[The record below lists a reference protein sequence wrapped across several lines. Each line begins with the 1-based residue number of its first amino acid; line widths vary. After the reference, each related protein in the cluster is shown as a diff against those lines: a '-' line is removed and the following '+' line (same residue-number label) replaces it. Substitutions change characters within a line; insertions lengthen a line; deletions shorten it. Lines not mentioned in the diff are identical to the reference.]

1 MSTEPDMISLEHF
14 PSTRGVMLNTKLY
27 NAATLARHLK
37 TGKKNVPHSRR
48 QLTEAEYER
57 IMHKAG
63 RYHAWNHVPGTDKL
77 QYSQYHPRTA
87 HKKILMRNSGSQILQ
102 AKHAAALIS
111 KIRKRLDALLGKL
124 QNKVLTDP
132 EIQSEI
138 HEDIIR
144 LEDVNRHLKKM
155 DNGWASDGWAIDFM
169 QSLYR

>member
-1 MSTEPDMISLEHF
+1 MPRRSLATTTMSTEPDMISLEHF

-63 RYHAWNHVPGTDKL
+63 RYRVPHTDKL
-77 QYSQYHPRTA
+77 GYSQYHSRTA
-87 HKKILMRNSGSQILQ
+87 HKKMLMRNSGSQILQ

-111 KIRKRLDALLGKL
+111 KIRKRLDALLGEL
-124 QNKVLTDP
+124 QNKVLTDT
-132 EIQSEI
+132 EVQSEI
-138 HEDIIR
+138 YEYIIH
-144 LEDVNRHLKKM
+144 LEDVNDHVKKM
-155 DNGWASDGWAIDFM
+155 DNAEFILDA
-169 QSLYR
+169 LVR